1 LREVKAKWT
10 VKRLRKGADQEGLR
24 LLRRATNGD
33 ISDVT
38 RRGFTSSEKRSLQSF
53 VDGTSEIFRKIL
65 EVEAEECPHNI
76 NPMSYKTAGSGGS
89 GGSGGGNGS
98 GSTSA
103 PRAETHGRPSD
114 QSDEPDP
121 EPAEPEVVDPSEGP
135 CDDQSYQTL
144 ESITVCG
151 EEILAVRAKDGT
163 PGVVVRRVCEILGVD
178 FSSQTIKLKSTPWA
192 TVVMIPTVDKRGSK
206 RELFC
211 LHARAVPQWL
221 VTIHASKVKPELRD
235 RLIRFQCEA
244 RDALADWAYG
254 RSQAQASEAIVL
266 APQQLIQLVEQLAG
280 PVAQIAADRLSES
293 FFARTLQLA
302 ESLKGS
308 DETLAG
314 LLAISVESH
323 MRAEEFMAK
332 AAQEMRGGVETIQ
345 RAAQSCEGIY
355 GMLDSLKGE
364 IDSLASNKRHL
375 IDSLGRQITR
385 LENI

>member
-1 LREVKAKWT
+1 MPTLTRQEVQALREVKAKWT

-38 RRGFTSSEKRSLQSF
+38 RRGFTTSEKRSLQSF

-76 NPMSYKTAGSGGS
+76 NPHPSDVPPACANGGS
-89 GGSGGGNGS
+89 EPEPPTVQEESQAS
-98 GSTSA
+98 
-103 PRAETHGRPSD
+103 
-114 QSDEPDP
+114 QSDVN
-121 EPAEPEVVDPSEGP
+121 PAEGS
-135 CDDQSYQTL
+135 
-144 ESITVCG
+144 SIVLFF
-151 EEILAVRAKDGT
+151 E
-163 PGVVVRRVCEILGVD
+163 D
-178 FSSQTIKLKSTPWA
+178 FSSQRHPVRIIRNENFATSLYRVDDFCDIIGLSSASAACRRLDQDEVVVRMESHPASTRLNSTSSTNASTGAHRVLYVTGP
-192 TVVMIPTVDKRGSK
+192 G
-206 RELFC
+206 LF
-211 LHARAVPQWL
+211 
-221 VTIHASKVKPELRD
+221 
-235 RLIRFQCEA
+235 RLINSA
-244 RDALADWAYG
+244 RIRTPLVVAVQRWVCHEVIPAIMDTG
-254 RSQAQASEAIVL
+254 RYEVPNQTPTSIVL
-266 APQQLIQLVEQLAG
+266 APQQLTQLVEQLAG

-302 ESLKGS
+302 ESLKDS

-323 MRAEEFMAK
+323 MRTEEFMAK
-332 AAQEMRGGVETIQ
+332 AAQEMREGVETIQ